1 MFDWLD
7 CCLMDEDCLEMF
19 EKIYVIKLN
28 FGFIIKYD

>member
-19 EKIYVIKLN
+19 EKIYVIK
-28 FGFIIKYD
+28 FIFVYII